1 MHCKSR
7 SMLVGK
13 YTAENSTKKEAY
25 VKGTVREQPKAE
37 GCGWRR
43 ILYDALQPRTDTSQ
57 ALAGA
62 LSHASSRVEYLLQ
75 RNMMAFSG
83 TSTEKDFGR

>member
-25 VKGTVREQPKAE
+25 VKGTVREQPKTE
-37 GCGWRR
+37 GCGWAANLIRC
-43 ILYDALQPRTDTSQ
+43 TS
-57 ALAGA
+57 AP
-62 LSHASSRVEYLLQ
+62 
-75 RNMMAFSG
+75 
-83 TSTEKDFGR
+83 D